1 MPSMWRTSRSGS
13 ANPTIETE
21 QVLEGANAAKAATT
35 TTKTNHRKK
44 IQFSIMSLLKVGRRD
59 RPKPKETTTTTT
71 TPNRAGRGQF
81 PPRISSPNDPPPT
94 PLLQLA
100 TNGNDRCGSTLFAS
114 PTPTKLAAPA
124 ELDSDR
130 LDSVMVGLVAPGTT
144 VDGRDSAG
152 SDAAIPCADASHD
165 QGTPGIQGTQG
176 LYFVLSRARG
186 NTSLAS
192 SDYSAV
198 FCPAPPVPDLT
209 PIVSYSIQTIVVVLL
224 ASLLPLISMLTAM
237 RWSQTS
243 LSVVWSRLND

>member
-59 RPKPKETTTTTT
+59 RPKPKETTTTTTTT

-152 SDAAIPCADASHD
+152 SDASIP
-165 QGTPGIQGTQG
+165 
-176 LYFVLSRARG
+176 
-186 NTSLAS
+186 
-192 SDYSAV
+192 
-198 FCPAPPVPDLT
+198 
-209 PIVSYSIQTIVVVLL
+209 
-224 ASLLPLISMLTAM
+224 
-237 RWSQTS
+237 
-243 LSVVWSRLND
+243 